1 MHASDYLRMKL
12 QSDRHLAMSVQN
24 GFRGVIQTAKGV
36 ASDIYAGIER
46 ASWYTSCLIP
56 QYHEVCHEL
65 AREEIRMLYSIA
77 SVFQHRDVL
86 QHMLYLYF
94 ESIFDDIHNGNRSGR
109 VRHLSR
115 NAANLAAQSMTAAGT
130 RYVVAES
137 LALALAHSQFLTE
150 SVAKRLSGKLS
161 VSTFALQMFG
171 IEQKAAMAAR
181 RLKALAPD
189 YYWMLYSARLE
200 MLYYFIEPVMVD
212 IINTVNMKTFSNS
225 EELSEELRR
234 KFNV

>member
-65 AREEIRMLYSIA
+65 AREETRMLYSIA

-94 ESIFDDIHNGNRSGR
+94 KTVLADIDNGNPDGQ
-109 VRHLSR
+109 VRNLTKGVTHF
-115 NAANLAAQSMTAAGT
+115 AANLAVAKET
-130 RYVVAES
+130 RLAIAETIS
-137 LALALAHSQFLTE
+137 LLLAHSEF
-150 SVAKRLSGKLS
+150 LSGAVVKKIAGITP
-161 VSTFALQMFG
+161 VFTAALQLFG
-171 IEQKAAMAAR
+171 LEQKAAMAAR
-181 RLKALAPD
+181 RLKALDPR
-189 YYWMLYSARLE
+189 YYWILYNAKLE
-200 MLYYFIEPVMVD
+200 MLYYFVEPVLNE
-212 IINTVNMKTFSNS
+212 IIIKTNAGFFTDTNALID
-225 EELSEELRR
+225 EITRM
-234 KFNV
+234 FHV